1 MNRVIWAVALLAFL
15 GLGGVVYQSGW
26 LGSARSQTPVAARP
40 SQAVPVR
47 VATVVQQPAPVRFDT
62 IGTVQTIAS
71 VAVKSRIDAVID
83 KVLIQDGQYVT
94 AGDVM
99 FVFDGRAAQAQV
111 DQAKANLARDQ
122 ANYENAERDV
132 GRYAPLV
139 SKEFVSRQ
147 QYDTAVTTAKAL
159 QRSVQADQAAVENA
173 TVQLSYYTVAAPI
186 DGRVGM
192 VGIKAGNSIKS
203 NDVPL
208 VTINQI
214 KPIYVAFSLPQS
226 NLPELRAA
234 MVGGKVAVRVLP
246 QGDKGT
252 PVEGQVAFFDNAVDT
267 NSGTINVRAS
277 FANDEQRLWPGEY
290 VDVSVLLRTEPDAI
304 VIPPTAVQV
313 GQNGNFVYVIKD
325 DNTAESRSV
334 TVDRTVDG
342 VSVITHGLK
351 PGERVAV
358 DGQLRLTD
366 GVQVQIQPAATT
378 VAPGGAS

>member
-1 MNRVIWAVALLAFL
+1 MNRLIWAVALAAFL
-15 GLGGVVYQSGW
+15 ALGGIVYQSAW
-26 LGSARSQTPVAARP
+26 LGPARSQTPAGSRP
-40 SQAVPVR
+40 SQGVPVR
-47 VATVVQQPAPVRFDT
+47 VATVTQQPAPVRFDT

-71 VAVKSRIDAVID
+71 VTVKSRIDAVID
-83 KVLIQDGQYVT
+83 KVQIRDGQYVA

-99 FVFDGRAAQAQV
+99 FLLDGRAAQAQV

-147 QYDTAVTTAKAL
+147 QYDTAVTAAKAL
-159 QRSVQADQAAVENA
+159 QRSVQADQAALENA
-173 TVQLSYYTVAAPI
+173 TVQLSYYTIAAPI

-192 VGIKAGNSIKS
+192 VAIKAGNSIKS
-203 NDVPL
+203 NDLPL

-234 MVGGKVAVRVLP
+234 MAGGKVAVRVLP
-246 QGDKGT
+246 QGDKGA
-252 PVEGQVAFFDNAVDT
+252 PVEGQVGFFDNAVDT

-290 VDVSVLLRTEPDAI
+290 VSVSVVVRLEPDAI
-304 VIPPTAVQV
+304 TVPPTAVQV
-313 GQNGNFVYVIKD
+313 GRDGNFVFVIKD
-325 DNTAESRSV
+325 DNTAEARPV
-334 TVDRTVDG
+334 TVNRIVDG
-342 VSVITHGLK
+342 VSVISKGLK
-351 PGERVAV
+351 PGEKVAV
-358 DGQLRLTD
+358 DGQLRLND
-366 GVQVQIQPAATT
+366 GVRVQIQPAAATAT
-378 VAPGGAS
+378 PGGAS